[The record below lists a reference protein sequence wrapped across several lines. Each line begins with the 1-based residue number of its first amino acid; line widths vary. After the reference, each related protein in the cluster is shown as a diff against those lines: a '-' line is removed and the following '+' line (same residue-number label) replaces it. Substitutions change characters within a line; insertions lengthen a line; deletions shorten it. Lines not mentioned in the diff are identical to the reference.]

1 MGIEMWEGFLF
12 VKDVDLSP
20 FVLGSSSNFVG
31 WGYYAGHPLN
41 VKVASVDKMRA
52 PYSGK
57 QKKSY
62 NTRYKSV
69 GFYIFLAT

>member
-31 WGYYAGHPLN
+31 WGYYVGHPP
-41 VKVASVDKMRA
+41 KCQSCAMIR
-52 PYSGK
+52 
-57 QKKSY
+57 
-62 NTRYKSV
+62 
-69 GFYIFLAT
+69 